1 MHYRKTNSST
11 CTLQK
16 DCSQKDIKMYVVFGY
31 PGAGKGTFAE
41 ILRERG
47 YKHLSTGNI
56 LREEIRLK
64 TPLGLKY
71 QKEINASSSL
81 LPENVIQDIILKKI
95 MNLLQNQEKCILD
108 GFPKT
113 LEQAQQI
120 DQILT
125 LHFYQEQVKFIYL
138 DVSLDVALQRVQ
150 NRQTCSVCG
159 KLYNL
164 ITLRPK
170 TSGTCDL
177 CKQTL
182 FKRSCDNA
190 DSFVKRVML
199 YNQTVKKVI
208 DLYKAQG
215 KLTKINANISLEHFT
230 KNVLQMGKD
239 AHSVENDQ

>member
-1 MHYRKTNSST
+1 MHYRKTNFST

-16 DCSQKDIKMYVVFGY
+16 DCSQKDIKIYVVFGY

-41 ILRERG
+41 ILQERG

-120 DQILT
+120 DQMLT
-125 LHFYQEQVKFIYL
+125 LHSYQEQVRFIYL
-138 DVSLDVALQRVQ
+138 DVSLYVALQRIQ
-150 NRQTCSVCG
+150 NRQACSACG

-164 ITLRPK
+164 ITLQPK

-177 CKQTL
+177 CKQAL
-182 FKRSCDNA
+182 FKRPCDNA
-190 DSFVKRVML
+190 DTFVKRIEL
-199 YNQTVKKVI
+199 YNQTVKEVI
-208 DLYKAQG
+208 DLYKTQG
-215 KLTKINANISLEHFT
+215 KLTKMNANFSLEHFT
-230 KNVLQMGKD
+230 KNVLQMEN
-239 AHSVENDQ
+239 AHSAEDDQ